1 MGAPSCRNLGSWGFS
16 AKDSLPY
23 ASAVGACAFAAQWL
37 SALELLEEM
46 TERRLPAELAA
57 YNAAIMACQRSSI
70 SSMFDQALPLG
81 RGLSFFFSCFF
92 FVFFFAVCGGFFSLS
107 KKVFSCLF
115 KLGCSGTCYGDS
127 NGDVFTE
134 YLDMYEI
141 MKNTKRFL
149 FGMWWI

>member
-81 RGLSFFFSCFF
+81 RGLSFFFCFF
-92 FVFFFAVCGGFFSLS
+92 FFLQSAAGFF
-107 KKVFSCLF
+107 LF
-115 KLGCSGTCYGDS
+115 PRRCFPVSYGMGCSGTCYGDS

-141 MKNTKRFL
+141 MKNTKRYL